1 MDTFKIYQ
9 GTSFYIDSEV
19 DKTLGQLPV
28 ALSEDLEIPYDCVL
42 LKKCSCGLCN
52 NDVAIIS
59 TSEVSHL
66 IFDPEDLVKI
76 AA

>member
-9 GTSFYIDSEV
+9 GTSFCIDSEA

-28 ALSEDLEIPYDCVL
+28 ALSEDLEIPLDCVYFT
-42 LKKCSCGLCN
+42 KCSCGSCN
-52 NDVAIIS
+52 NDVAIVS